1 MSNYKEYEDLLSKTS
16 DEVVVFLLQ
25 KYGPAQ
31 DDYFRE
37 QSYQRFMD
45 GEIKSIQKGKHSRT
59 SEGLFCHHIDENK
72 SLNLSNFSFIK
83 VNKIPFESQKKNRLV
98 YCDLIEH
105 AVLHAL
111 IAQETSEKLGF
122 PGYMMY
128 LIPKIEEWYLD
139 EIIPTSPWEKNCY
152 NKSFLTP
159 EETVNIIKKMQEKLA
174 LPYCNTPSDYYEHK
188 KRVARRLEYGKLAT
202 ARERKRK
209 ELEQTEEY
217 KEIEK
222 DREIEFQKK
231 SKEQFY
237 HNYPNLINTDIDLST
252 PRRKLIAMLYDYKY
266 KNIYKSKKELDLAMK
281 PIISDKLFE
290 ELYLVISNAV
300 NDKDSVDL
308 SMKGCD

>member
-1 MSNYKEYEDLLSKTS
+1 MGKGVLQMSKYKEYEELLLKTS
-16 DEVVVFLLQ
+16 DEAVSFLLQ

-72 SLNLSNFSFIK
+72 NLNLSNFSFIK
-83 VNKIPFESQKKNRLV
+83 VNKIPFESQKKDRLV

-105 AVLHAL
+105 TVLHAL
-111 IAQETSEKLGF
+111 IAQETSKKLGF

-139 EIIPTSPWEKNCY
+139 EIIPASPWEKSCY
-152 NKSFLTP
+152 NKSFLIP
-159 EETVNIIKKMQEKLA
+159 EETVNIIKKMQEKLV
-174 LPYCNTPSDYYEHK
+174 LPYCNTISDYYEHK
-188 KRVARRLEYGKLAT
+188 KRVARRLEYGKLAM

-222 DREIEFQKK
+222 EREIEFQKK
-231 SKEQFY
+231 SKEEFY
-237 HNYPNLINTDIDLST
+237 RTYPNFNNTDIHLGT
-252 PRRKLIAMLYDYKY
+252 PRRKLIAMLYDHKY
-266 KNIYKSKKELDLAMK
+266 KNIYKNKKELDLAMK
-281 PIISDKLFE
+281 PIISDKILE
-290 ELYLVISNAV
+290 ELHLAIFNVED
-300 NDKDSVDL
+300 DKR
-308 SMKGCD
+308 